1 MNNPQNMSRTLI
13 NQMTAGLGHT
23 REQLVITES
32 VVAVAGAVSYWRIAS
47 DTNLV
52 TLAAA
57 WKKHGLAE
65 DQLPTP
71 PKDEVAL
78 GRAVA
83 DMVEKRVLVR
93 PLARRGAWGIV
104 QETVT
109 ERPGTTPRLDHTT
122 LVNVFF
128 RQGQMVVEQAQ
139 GTWEQRNLYV
149 ARVDDAFNRHRNSL
163 AHSDISSWLLGIAY
177 KLGAV
182 SLRDSG
188 GVYFIPRKDIEIW
201 NKVADAVEETGSTIF
216 RIPAM
221 RTAETVAAITDALTA
236 EAAAVAQTMEDELMA
251 TGDDALGVRA
261 LKTRAVSAT
270 ALLEKLSTYE
280 ELIGR
285 QLDIRQRIESLSAN
299 IVAVALTSSNE
310 SA

>member
-1 MNNPQNMSRTLI
+1 MNQPRNMSRTTI
-13 NQMTAGLGHT
+13 SQMTAGLGRT

-32 VVAVAGAVSYWRIAS
+32 VVAAGCVSYWRIAS
-47 DTNLV
+47 DTNLA

-78 GRAVA
+78 GRAVNS
-83 DMVEKRVLVR
+83 MTEKHRLVR
-93 PLARRGAWGIV
+93 PLARRGAWAIV
-104 QETVT
+104 DETVVEGQTPTYSPRVTVRMDAGMPLVSHAECMGDEFLRLHT
-109 ERPGTTPRLDHTT
+109 EI
-122 LVNVFF
+122 
-128 RQGQMVVEQAQ
+128 MVA
-139 GTWEQRNLYV
+139 YDS
-149 ARVDDAFNRHRNSL
+149 ARNSL

-201 NKVADAVEETGSTIF
+201 NKIADAVEETGSTIF

-261 LKTRAVSAT
+261 LKTRAASAT

-280 ELIGR
+280 DLIGR

-299 IVAVALTSSNE
+299 IVAVALTSTNE
-310 SA
+310 ST